1 MSSNLPD
8 SPKLTS
14 FQDYLDAESA
24 IVQWQTYRAESAD
37 KLLRQYFIPG
47 QTIKN
52 KVSGRTYTIL
62 EITFSAQ
69 AGQSCVSA
77 RIGNK
82 GAPLKITLGSLLSDW
97 IF

>member
-8 SPKLTS
+8 SPKLS
-14 FQDYLDAESA
+14 CFQDYLDADSA
-24 IVQWQTYRAESAD
+24 IVQWKTYQAESAD
-37 KLLRQYFIPG
+37 RLLRQYFTPG

-52 KVSGRTYTIL
+52 KTSGRTYTIL

-69 AGQSCVSA
+69 AGQACVSA

-82 GAPLKITLGSLLSDW
+82 GAPLKITLGVLLSDW